1 MFLPKK
7 ILLASICSCL
17 AVSTVIALPFTFFTS
32 SVQAQ
37 SRRVRYNP
45 PSNLDAPTVS
55 ASGITRSA
63 GCAYACLIALMPD
76 LKQENKPIPQ
86 TISERPTIYFL
97 TPEFNG
103 SVQFILYEDNVVPA
117 KPKPESGLPASS
129 KKQIYEKSFAIS
141 NNAGIIAMK
150 MPDEAPILEVGKNY
164 TWKFIVKGKTIE
176 GYKVVQGKM
185 RRVLPTK
192 NLVTQLPTISKPLER
207 AALFAQ
213 EGIWFEAVQAL
224 ADAQLTVPTNTEA
237 LEEWT
242 SLLKS
247 AKLDRV
253 LPFTFVTQKQS
264 LKR

>member
-7 ILLASICSCL
+7 ILVASICSCL
-17 AVSTVIALPFTFFTS
+17 AVNIVSALPFTFFTS

-45 PSNLDAPTVS
+45 PSNLNAPTVS
-55 ASGITRSA
+55 ASGITRSF
-63 GCAYACLIALMPD
+63 GCVYACLIALMPD

-103 SVQFILYEDNVVPA
+103 SVQFILYEDNVVTV
-117 KPKPESGLPASS
+117 KPQSESGLPASS

-141 NNAGIIAMK
+141 NSAGIIAMK
-150 MPDEAPILEVGKNY
+150 MPDDAPILEVGKDY
-164 TWKFIVKGKTIE
+164 TWRFTVKGKTIE
-176 GYKVVQGKM
+176 GNKMVQGKM
-185 RRVLPTK
+185 RRVLPTR
-192 NLVTQLPTISKPLER
+192 NLVAQLPTISKPLER
-207 AALFAQ
+207 AVLFAQ